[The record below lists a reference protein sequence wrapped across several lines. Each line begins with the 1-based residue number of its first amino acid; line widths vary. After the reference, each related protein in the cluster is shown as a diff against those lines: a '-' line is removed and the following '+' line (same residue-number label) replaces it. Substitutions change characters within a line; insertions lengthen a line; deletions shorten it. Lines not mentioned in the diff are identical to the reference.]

1 MAGLVTGESIVNPDA
16 KLAGAGVNVVV
27 GRVTRVDRKAKKVF
41 VAGGAEYAYDKL
53 ILSTGSSPILPPIPG
68 RELDGVFMLRS
79 LQHAEDI
86 CQFMKTKAPH
96 KLTFVGAG
104 FISLE
109 VALLLKQANPDYEI
123 TIVELLTHP
132 LATMLDEELCD
143 RVANYLTQKGFQLK
157 MGEKVVGI
165 QGNGA
170 VSSVKLDSGEV
181 IAADM
186 VFMNVGA
193 APNLELAR
201 DMGLEIG
208 RFGVKVNEFLETSDP
223 DVLAAGDCADNKHFV
238 TGTPNPGALR
248 GPAVIM
254 GRLAAKR
261 LAGYAIPFPGLLNA
275 AACNLIDWNVAATG
289 LTEAHAHREGIE
301 TVSALVDSR
310 SKHGMIPGMTPWT
323 LKLVFD
329 RNKRTL
335 IGGQILSRDI
345 APVKEIDAVSALI
358 LGRKTVEEITVFA
371 TAGNPDISSEPSLE
385 PLTIAAE
392 QCLQKMGPRQ
402 GA

>member
-16 KLAGAGVNVVV
+16 KLADAGVKVVV
-27 GRVTRVDRKAKKVF
+27 DRVNRVDRQAKKVF

-53 ILSTGSSPILPPIPG
+53 ILSTGSSPILPPLPG
-68 RELDGVFMLRS
+68 RDLEGVFMLRS

-86 CQFMKTKAPH
+86 CQFLSTHALR

-109 VALLLKQANPDYEI
+109 VAVLLKQANPDYEI
-123 TIVELLTHP
+123 TIVELLEHP
-132 LATMLDEELCD
+132 LATMLDAELCQ
-143 RVANYLTQKGFQLK
+143 RVEKYLTEKGFQLQ
-157 MGEKVVGI
+157 MGKKVVGI
-165 QGNGA
+165 QGNGR
-170 VSSVKLDSGEV
+170 VSSVTLESGEE

-201 DMGLEIG
+201 EMGLEIG

-223 DVLAAGDCADNKHFV
+223 DILAAGDCADNKHFV
-238 TGTPNPGALR
+238 TGTSNPGALR

-261 LAGYAIPFPGLLNA
+261 LAGYEIPFPGLLNA

-289 LTEAHAHREGIE
+289 LTEAQAQREGIE
-301 TVSALVDSR
+301 TVSATVDSR

-329 RNKRTL
+329 RNRRTL
-335 IGGQILSRDI
+335 IGGQILSREI

-358 LGRKTVEEITVFA
+358 LGRKTVEDITVFV

-392 QCLQKMGPRQ
+392 QCLQKMGRRQ

>member
-1 MAGLVTGESIVNPDA
+1 MVAGLVTGESIVNPDT
-16 KLAGAGVNVVV
+16 KLTDAGINVVV
-27 GRVTRVDRKAKKVF
+27 DRVTKVDRKAKKVF
-41 VAGGAEYAYDKL
+41 LADGTEYAYDKL
-53 ILSTGSSPILPPIPG
+53 IMSTGSSPISPPIPG
-68 RELDGVFMLRS
+68 NDLDGVFTLRS
-79 LQHAEDI
+79 LQHAEVI
-86 CQFMKTKAPH
+86 REFIKTKSPG
-96 KLTFVGAG
+96 KITFVGAG

-109 VALLLKQANPDYEI
+109 VALLLKQANPDYDI
-123 TIVELLTHP
+123 TIVELLKHP
-132 LATMLDEELCD
+132 LATMLDEELCE
-143 RVANYLTQKGFQLK
+143 RVESYLTEKGFHLK
-157 MGEKVVGI
+157 LGKKVVAL

-170 VSSVKLDSGEV
+170 VSAVKLDSGE
-181 IAADM
+181 ILDADM

-208 RFGVKVNEFLETSDP
+208 QFGIRVNQFLETSDP

-261 LAGYAIPFPGLLNA
+261 LAGYEIPFPGLLNA
-275 AACNLIDWNVAATG
+275 SACNLIDWNVAATG
-289 LTEAHAHREGIE
+289 LTEEQAQKEGIE

-335 IGGQILSRDI
+335 IGGQILSKEI
-345 APVKEIDAVSALI
+345 SPAKEIDAISALI
-358 LGRKTVEEITVFA
+358 LGRKTVEEITVFT
-371 TAGNPDISSEPSLE
+371 TAGNPDISSEPSME
-385 PLTIAAE
+385 PITIAAE
-392 QCLQKMGPRQ
+392 QCLQKMGR
-402 GA
+402 

>member
-1 MAGLVTGESIVNPDA
+1 MVAGLVTGESIVNPDT
-16 KLAGAGVNVVV
+16 KLTDAGINVVV
-27 GRVTRVDRKAKKVF
+27 DRVTKVDRKAKKVF
-41 VAGGAEYAYDKL
+41 LADGTEYAYDKL
-53 ILSTGSSPILPPIPG
+53 IMSTGSSPISPPIPG
-68 RELDGVFMLRS
+68 NDLDGVFTLRS
-79 LQHAEDI
+79 LQHAEVI
-86 CQFMKTKAPH
+86 REFMKTKSPG
-96 KLTFVGAG
+96 KITFVGAG

-109 VALLLKQANPDYEI
+109 VALLLKQANPDYDI
-123 TIVELLTHP
+123 TIVELLKHP
-132 LATMLDEELCD
+132 LATMLDEELCE
-143 RVANYLTQKGFQLK
+143 RVESYLTEKGFHLK
-157 MGEKVVGI
+157 LGKKVVAL

-170 VSSVKLDSGEV
+170 VSAVKLDSGE
-181 IAADM
+181 ILDADM

-208 RFGVKVNEFLETSDP
+208 QFGIRVNQFLETSDP

-261 LAGYAIPFPGLLNA
+261 LAGYEIPFPGLLNA
-275 AACNLIDWNVAATG
+275 SACNLIDWNVAATG
-289 LTEAHAHREGIE
+289 LTEEQAQKEGIE

-335 IGGQILSRDI
+335 IGGQILSKEI
-345 APVKEIDAVSALI
+345 SPAKEIDAISALI
-358 LGRKTVEEITVFA
+358 LGRKTVEEITVFT
-371 TAGNPDISSEPSLE
+371 TAGNPDISSEPSME
-385 PLTIAAE
+385 PITIAAE
-392 QCLQKMGPRQ
+392 QCLQKMGR
-402 GA
+402 